1 MYYST
6 NFYHLTIL
14 QWIKDYTYIQ
24 WYQGV
29 TSSIAVAD
37 GVGVY
42 VSVGGG
48 EGVNVSVGS
57 RDGVCVLVIVGGGD
71 GVGVSVSG
79 ST

>member
-1 MYYST
+1 VDNSAPDNITRNKNLYIYSRVS
-6 NFYHLTIL
+6 F
-14 QWIKDYTYIQ
+14 
-24 WYQGV
+24 
-29 TSSIAVAD
+29 AAAD
-37 GVGVY
+37 GFGVY

-57 RDGVCVLVIVGGGD
+57 RDGVCVLVAVGGGD